1 MKTKSIYVRIAD
13 IQRFTGAGRDAVL
26 DAAKIFNHRIVG
38 HCIWFDRGHVSPDLV
53 SEIWKIDAMHR
64 AQAERRKN
72 HHEAAP
78 INSHSPSPAS
88 GQCPEAR
95 P

>member
-13 IQRFTGAGRDAVL
+13 IQRFTGADRDAVL
-26 DAAKIFNHRIVG
+26 DAAKICNHRIIG

-64 AQAERRKN
+64 AQAARRN
-72 HHEAAP
+72 RHETATL
-78 INSHSPSPAS
+78 NSNPPSPPS
-88 GQCPEAR
+88 SHCPEAR
-95 P
+95 L